1 MLVSGLIAG
10 SSFEDDDVV
19 VAGGGGEA
27 GGGAFQPIQA
37 GEKVGLARYQVSQVA
52 GGQPEA
58 EAVPFHDAEPGAEMA
73 LQSAQR
79 WIPDG
84 DFAGADAGR
93 GRAAQPPQGSTK
105 LTVRG
110 IPGNFPGTVG
120 AHGYQDDAPPWT
132 DEPAKDVG
140 QDCPPVGGVEAAEV
154 AEQAVVGAGR
164 QVALVA
170 QVLPGKGADIYLPG

>member
-58 EAVPFHDAEPGAEMA
+58 EAAPFHDVEPGPEMA

-93 GRAAQPPQGSTK
+93 GRAAQPPQGCAELAVRCVPGDFPGAAGTHGHKDDTPTGTNK
-105 LTVRG
+105 LADGGGQGGPPVRG
-110 IPGNFPGTVG
+110 V
-120 AHGYQDDAPPWT
+120 Q
-132 DEPAKDVG
+132 
-140 QDCPPVGGVEAAEV
+140 AAEV
-154 AEQAVVGAGR
+154 AEKAVVGAGW
-164 QVALVA
+164 QI
-170 QVLPGKGADIYLPG
+170 VLAR